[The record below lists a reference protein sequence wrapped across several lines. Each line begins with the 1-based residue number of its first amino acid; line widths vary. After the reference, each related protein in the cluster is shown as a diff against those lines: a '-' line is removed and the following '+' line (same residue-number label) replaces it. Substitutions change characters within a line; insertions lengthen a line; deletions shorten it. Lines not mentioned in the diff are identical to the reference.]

1 MTKKLKVLS
10 LFTGIGSPE
19 KGLENL
25 GVDYEL
31 VGFSEI
37 DKNAIKAYCAIHG
50 VDESL
55 NVGDVTKLDETTLE
69 DFDLMTYGFP
79 CQSFSV
85 AGKKLGFEDEEKGG
99 LFFDSMRIA
108 KEKKPKFMIAE
119 NVKGLVIHDKG
130 NTFKTVLSTLEDI
143 GYNNYYKVC
152 NSVDYGIPQ
161 ARERVFIVSIRKDI
175 DNGRFAF
182 PQGSGLNGKTMADF
196 VDLNNTNRHTKQS
209 IKKYFDSKYHK
220 DYQSKNG
227 IVKVFDG
234 CAQGYFS
241 SSFSQNRIYSV
252 FGVCPTLT
260 TGHDSPLIY
269 EVGGLLTGEERYLL
283 QGFTKEDYEKASK
296 VCSEGAL
303 SKQAGNSI
311 TVDVI
316 QAILHSLL
324 TME

>member
-99 LFFDSMRIA
+99 LFFDSMRKVEVL
-108 KEKKPKFMIAE
+108 KEELEK
-119 NVKGLVIHDKG
+119 VK
-130 NTFKTVLSTLEDI
+130 
-143 GYNNYYKVC
+143 
-152 NSVDYGIPQ
+152 
-161 ARERVFIVSIRKDI
+161 
-175 DNGRFAF
+175 
-182 PQGSGLNGKTMADF
+182 
-196 VDLNNTNRHTKQS
+196 
-209 IKKYFDSKYHK
+209 
-220 DYQSKNG
+220 
-227 IVKVFDG
+227 
-234 CAQGYFS
+234 
-241 SSFSQNRIYSV
+241 
-252 FGVCPTLT
+252 
-260 TGHDSPLIY
+260 
-269 EVGGLLTGEERYLL
+269 
-283 QGFTKEDYEKASK
+283 
-296 VCSEGAL
+296 
-303 SKQAGNSI
+303 
-311 TVDVI
+311 
-316 QAILHSLL
+316 
-324 TME
+324 